1 MTTIQQGHLRDFLN
15 RVETL
20 EEDKKVVA
28 AEIKDVYVE
37 AKSAGYDVKILRKIV
52 ALRKR
57 DRDDRLAEQE
67 MMDLYMEALGM
78 N

>member
-15 RVETL
+15 RVENL
-20 EEDKKVVA
+20 EADKKVVA
-28 AEIKDVYVE
+28 TEIKDVYVE